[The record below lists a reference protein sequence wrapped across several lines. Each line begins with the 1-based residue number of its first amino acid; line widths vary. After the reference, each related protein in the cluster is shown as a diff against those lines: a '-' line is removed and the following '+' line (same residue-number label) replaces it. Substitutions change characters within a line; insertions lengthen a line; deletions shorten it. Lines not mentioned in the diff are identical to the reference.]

1 MRARGAMAGTETEQ
15 IANAVRRATAPAGP
29 LRTILPFILRYW
41 PQLVLALFF
50 LTLSTLATLAIP
62 ASFGNF
68 IQQGFIEKNVASI
81 GNWAWMILA
90 ISAVIALASGF
101 RFYFVARLGENILTD
116 LRQAVFAHLL
126 TLDVAFYDAHRVG
139 ELTSRL
145 NSDVATIRGVVG
157 TTITITIRALIVIA
171 GALVMMLTI
180 SPTLAL
186 SVIIGG
192 PLVLLPILFLSRRL
206 RKMSRRA
213 QDAMAELSAMATEM
227 LGANRTV
234 KSFNQEAEQTR
245 RYADRSSAS
254 RRAETDRLLGRALLI
269 AGVMMVASLALVG
282 IITLGAHAT
291 LTGELTIGQL
301 AQFLIY
307 ALMASSSV
315 TSLSEVMGSLQ
326 TVAGSTERLAGL
338 LNERPAVRVIPWA
351 VALPEP
357 AIGQLDFDNVRF
369 HYDAADRPAVAD
381 LSFSVEAGHT
391 VALVGASG
399 AGKSTIFALI
409 QRFYDISSGSI
420 RLDGIDIRQAD
431 PAELRARVAA
441 VEQDPT
447 IFAGTIADNVRFGR
461 VGATDAQVLEAARL
475 ALVTEFSDTLPRGL
489 DTIVGER
496 GVRLSGGQRQR
507 LAIARAILKDAPILL
522 LDEATSAL
530 DSFNERLVQDAL
542 ARLRAG
548 RTTLVIA
555 HRLSTIRFAD
565 EILVLDQGRIVD
577 RGSHNTLVARSGIYE
592 ELVRLQFSDAGSP
605 ALLH

>member
-1 MRARGAMAGTETEQ
+1 MKADAAVAT
-15 IANAVRRATAPAGP
+15 IADQVAASSPRRNVAEPSS
-29 LRTILPFILRYW
+29 LRTILPFVLKCW
-41 PQLVLALFF
+41 PQLSLALFF
-50 LTLSTLATLAIP
+50 LALATIATLAIP
-62 ASFGNF
+62 AVLGNF
-68 IQQGFIEKNVASI
+68 IQKGFIEKNVASI
-81 GNWAWMILA
+81 GDWSWLITG
-90 ISAVIALASGF
+90 ISAVIAVASGA
-101 RFYFVARLGENILTD
+101 RFYFVASLGEKILTD

-126 TLDVAFYDAHRVG
+126 TLDVAFYDTHRVG

-157 TTITITIRALIVIA
+157 TTLTVTIRSFIVIT
-171 GALVMMLTI
+171 GALAMMLTL

-192 PLVLLPILFLSRRL
+192 PLVMLPILFLSRRL

-213 QDAMAELSAMATEM
+213 QDAVAELSAMATEM

-245 RYADRSSAS
+245 RYQERSSAS
-254 RRAETDRLLGRALLI
+254 LSAETDRLVGRAVLI
-269 AGVMMVASLALVG
+269 AVVMMIAALALVG
-282 IITLGAHAT
+282 IVALGAHAT
-291 LTGELTIGQL
+291 LTGQLTVGQL

-307 ALMASSSV
+307 ALMASGSV
-315 TSLSEVMGSLQ
+315 TNLSEVMGSLQ
-326 TVAGSTERLAGL
+326 TGAGSTERLAGL

-357 AIGQLDFDNVRF
+357 AIGQLDFDNVSF
-369 HYDAADRPAVAD
+369 HYDEADRPAVAG
-381 LSFSVEAGHT
+381 LSFSIEAGHT

-409 QRFYDISSGSI
+409 QRFYDITAGSI
-420 RLDGIDIRQAD
+420 RVDGIDIRQAD
-431 PAELRARVAA
+431 PAELRSRIAS

-447 IFAGTIADNVRFGR
+447 IFAGTIADNIRFGR
-461 VGATDAQVLEAARL
+461 VGATDAEVQDAARM
-475 ALVTEFSDTLPRGL
+475 ALVTEFSDTLPLSL
-489 DTIVGER
+489 DTVVGER

-507 LAIARAILKDAPILL
+507 IAIARAILKDAPILL

-530 DSFNERLVQDAL
+530 DSFNEKLVQDAL

-548 RTTLVIA
+548 RTTLTIA
-555 HRLSTIRFAD
+555 HRLSTIRHVD

-577 RGSHNTLVARSGIYE
+577 RGTHGALVARSGIYE
-592 ELVRLQFSDAGSP
+592 ELVRLQFSAATSST
-605 ALLH
+605 LLH